1 MKIRVLIVPS
11 RKPITLEEIARRCP
25 DLFILLEQE
34 RCQLVLEEWDG
45 AIKSLP
51 QAEQVMI
58 YLTVELLLSLR
69 GKSGKLPNGF
79 ARVAEFA
86 SECTRLGHL
95 AFSEN
100 ATYLQQTGNLTDE
113 GFAEYVLDLLD
124 NIKKWEKLQSEPPEN
139 TVH

>member
-1 MKIRVLIVPS
+1 MKIRVLIVPP

-51 QAEQVMI
+51 QDEQVMI

-69 GKSGKLPNGF
+69 GRCGKLPNGF

-86 SECTRLGHL
+86 SECVRLGHL
-95 AFSEN
+95 AFSED
-100 ATYLQQTGNLTDE
+100 APYLQQTGNLTNE
-113 GFAEYVLDLLD
+113 GFAEHVLDLID
-124 NIKKWEKLQSEPPEN
+124 NIKKWRGLLEEP